1 MRVLIVNTSEITGG
15 AAVAANRLMNALN
28 NNGVKAK
35 MLVRDKTSDCIT
47 VVGLHGRIRQR
58 LRFLWER
65 WCIFCHL
72 YFTRT
77 HLFDI
82 DIANSG
88 NDITQL
94 PEFREA
100 DVIHLSWVNQGMLSL
115 ASIRKIVKSGKAVVW
130 TLHDAWPVTG
140 ICHYTRSCQAF
151 KRRCHNCP
159 LLPGGGSTNDLSSRL
174 FDRKKKLYQ
183 NSEIHFVA
191 CSRWLAGQA
200 RQSALL
206 AGLSVDSI
214 PNPIDTRVFCPQDK
228 REARLHSMLPED
240 KRIILFV
247 SQRVTQERK
256 GMKFFI
262 EAIERMV
269 AEHPEVKADTVIAV
283 LGGKAEEVASRLP
296 LPCYPLGYI
305 SDERRIVSVYN
316 SADVF
321 VLPSLEDNLPN
332 TIMEALACGV
342 PCVGFQ
348 VGGIPEMI
356 DHQCNGYVAAPG
368 NSADLAAGMHW
379 VLREADYASLSRRAV
394 QKVLS
399 AYSQR
404 AVAMAYIEVYNQALA
419 FKHYHL

>member
-1 MRVLIVNTSEITGG
+1 MRVLIVNTSEMTGG
-15 AAVAANRLMNALN
+15 AAVAANRLMDALN
-28 NNGVKAK
+28 NSGVKAK
-35 MLVRDKTSDCIT
+35 MLVRDKTSDSIT
-47 VVGLHGRIRQR
+47 VVGLGGRMRQR

-65 WCIFCHL
+65 WCIFCRL

-82 DIANSG
+82 DIANVG

-94 PEFREA
+94 PEFKEA
-100 DVIHLSWVNQGMLSL
+100 DVSHLSWINQGMLSL
-115 ASIRKIVKSGKAVVW
+115 SSIRKIIKSKKAIVW

-159 LLPGGGSTNDLSSRL
+159 LLPGKGGENDLSSQV
-174 FDRKKKLYQ
+174 FARKKKLYQ
-183 NSEIHFVA
+183 NSGIHFIA
-191 CSRWLAGQA
+191 CSKWLAGQA
-200 RQSALL
+200 KKSALL
-206 AGLSVDSI
+206 TGLYTDSI
-214 PNPIDTRVFCPQDK
+214 PNPIDTHVFCPQDK
-228 REARLHSMLPED
+228 REARLYSMLPED

-256 GMKFFI
+256 GMKYFI
-262 EAIERMV
+262 EAIEKMV
-269 AEHPEVKADTVIAV
+269 ADHPEVKDDTVIAI
-283 LGGKAEEVASRLP
+283 LGGKAEEVASQLP

-332 TIMEALACGV
+332 TIMESMACGV

-356 DHQCNGYVAAPG
+356 DHRRNGYVAALG
-368 NSADLAAGMHW
+368 NSADLATGIHW
-379 VLREADYASLSRRAV
+379 VLRETDYALLSQQAV

-399 AYSQR
+399 TYSQR